1 MVITLFSYMNDMLFY
16 WGLILTLDFNYCVLL
31 LQTWESVVDTTALL
45 RSCVQSAVA
54 MLRDQV
60 ESGLRSTRRVEIL
73 LALLSDNDE
82 ITGSN
87 KTFFSTCCCFF
98 CFLLLLMLII
108 LSEFVRWIPTSGE
121 AASSLIVG
129 DSRRQHFLIH
139 QEQLGLQGGLKHRCL
154 ARRRHL

>member
-82 ITGSN
+82 ITGTN

-98 CFLLLLMLII
+98 CYLLLLMLII
-108 LSEFVRWIPTSGE
+108 LSEFVR
-121 AASSLIVG
+121 
-129 DSRRQHFLIH
+129 
-139 QEQLGLQGGLKHRCL
+139 
-154 ARRRHL
+154 

>member
-108 LSEFVRWIPTSGE
+108 LSEFVR
-121 AASSLIVG
+121 
-129 DSRRQHFLIH
+129 
-139 QEQLGLQGGLKHRCL
+139 
-154 ARRRHL
+154 